1 MDTKEAKVFLEEHG
15 VDNVRVAVIDLN
27 GTARGKRLP
36 VKKFLSACDHG
47 MNFCSGNYT
56 LLVNSDVIPEL
67 PTIGFSTGFPDMVAW
82 PDLNTLTLIPWEE
95 RTAWVVG
102 DMRQPDGSEVP
113 FDPRTL
119 LKAQIDK
126 MAEKQLRALVSL
138 EYEFYVFKETSE
150 SLRGKKWSD
159 LQPFYHGPGCYDQI
173 RSNKSRF
180 FMEEIWRLLPQAG
193 VPLDSWQVEMGG
205 GMFEFPI
212 KEADPLIAADRALL
226 FKLAVKEICHQHGLL
241 ATFMAK
247 ISHEHEGLSGAIH
260 LSVVDKEGNNLFH
273 DPNRPHGLSELF
285 SQWCEG
291 LLQNLLDLTLIFLPT
306 YNSYKRPLP
315 GSFVGNSTTWSIE
328 SRATTLRII
337 NLHPEATRIENR
349 LPGSDGNP
357 YFVIAAH
364 LAAGLYG
371 AANKL
376 KLRPPFTEGNP
387 AFLDRE
393 DIEYIPMSFEK
404 AIERFRASP
413 RMVEFFGR
421 DFCQT
426 FVAHRE
432 HELNTIRPLVADW
445 EREFYLENA

>member
-1 MDTKEAKVFLEEHG
+1 MDPIEAKAFLEEHG
-15 VDNVRVAVIDLN
+15 VDNVRVAIVDLN

-36 VKKFLSACDHG
+36 VEKFLSCCDHG

-56 LLVNSDVIPEL
+56 LLINSDIIPEL

-82 PDLNTLTLIPWEE
+82 PDLNTLALIPWEE
-95 RTAWVVG
+95 RTAWVVC
-102 DMRQPDGSEVP
+102 DMRHLDGREVP
-113 FDPRTL
+113 FDPRTFL
-119 LKAQIDK
+119 KRQIAKMTDKQLKA
-126 MAEKQLRALVSL
+126 LVGM
-138 EYEFYVFKETSE
+138 EYEFYIFKETSE
-150 SLRGKKWSD
+150 SLREKRWSN
-159 LQPFYHGPGCYDQI
+159 LNSFYQGPGCYDQI

-212 KEADPLIAADRALL
+212 KETDPLTAADRALL
-226 FKLAVKEICHQHGLL
+226 FKLGVKEICHQHGLL

-247 ISHEHEGLSGAIH
+247 ISHEYEGLSGAVH
-260 LSVVDKEGNNLFH
+260 HSVIDQEGKNLFH
-273 DPNRPHGLSELF
+273 DPKQPHGLSELF

-315 GSFVGNSTTWSIE
+315 GRFVGNSTSWAIE
-328 SRATTLRII
+328 SRGVTLRVI

-349 LPGSDGNP
+349 LPGADGNP

-371 AANKL
+371 VDNHL
-376 KLRPPFTEGNP
+376 KLRPPFVEGDP
-387 AFLDRE
+387 AFVRRE
-393 DIEYIPMSFEK
+393 DVEYIPPFFEK
-404 AIERFRASP
+404 AIERFKSSP
-413 RMVEFFGR
+413 RMIEFFGQE
-421 DFCQT
+421 FCET
-426 FVAHRE
+426 FIAHRE
-432 HELNTIRPLVADW
+432 HELNVIRPLVADW

>member
-1 MDTKEAKVFLEEHG
+1 MDTEEAKDWFKEHQ

-27 GTARGKRLP
+27 GTPRGKRLP
-36 VKKFLSACDHG
+36 VEKFLSCCDHG

-56 LLVNSDVIPEL
+56 LLINSDVIPEL
-67 PTIGFSTGFPDMVAW
+67 PTIGFSTGFPDMVVW
-82 PDLNTLTLIPWEE
+82 PDLNTLTLIPWEG

-102 DMRQPDGSEVP
+102 DMRQLDGSEVP
-113 FDPRTL
+113 FDPRTVLKKQINKMTERRL
-119 LKAQIDK
+119 L
-126 MAEKQLRALVSL
+126 ALVGM

-150 SLRGKKWSD
+150 SLREKKWSG
-159 LQPFYHGPGCYDQI
+159 LQSFYHGPGCYDQV

-212 KEADPLIAADRALL
+212 KEADPLAAADRALL

-260 LSVVDKEGNNLFH
+260 HSVLDLEGNNLFH
-273 DPNRPHGLSELF
+273 DSNRPQGLSEFF

-315 GSFVGNSTTWSIE
+315 GRFVGNSTTWAIE
-328 SRATTLRII
+328 SRAATMRII
-337 NLHPEATRIENR
+337 NVHPEATRIENR

-357 YFVIAAH
+357 YLVIASH
-364 LAAGLYG
+364 LAAGMYG
-371 AANKL
+371 MDHRL
-376 KLRPPFTEGNP
+376 ELRAPFTEGDP
-387 AFLDRE
+387 AFVRRE
-393 DIEYIPMSFEK
+393 GVEYIPCSFEK
-404 AIERFRASP
+404 AIERFRSSP
-413 RMVEFFGR
+413 RMTEFFGR
-421 DFCQT
+421 DFCET